1 MIIMQRAG
9 AREEDLKVVLPARDA
24 ARLRKL
30 NVNLTCDP
38 EFSSKSLFIYG

>member
-1 MIIMQRAG
+1 MQRVG
-9 AREEDLKVVLPARDA
+9 ASKEDLMVVLPARDA